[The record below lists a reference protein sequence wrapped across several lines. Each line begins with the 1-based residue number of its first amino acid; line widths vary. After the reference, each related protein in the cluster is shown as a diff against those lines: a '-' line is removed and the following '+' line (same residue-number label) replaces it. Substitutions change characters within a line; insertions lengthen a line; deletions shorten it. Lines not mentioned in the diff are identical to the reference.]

1 MDIPSLAIIV
11 PLYNEEECIDF
22 TTNRLLEALYELEK
36 EKIVSDKS
44 FIFYVNDGS
53 EDNSWTKIKKYHA
66 ENKKIKG
73 ISFAGN
79 FGNQKAILAG
89 LKESSKYSPDCY
101 ITLDADLQQDEN
113 KIKEF
118 IEKYKQGSDIVL
130 GIRNDRK
137 TDNIFKKITSLAFYK
152 IMKLFKVNLEVN
164 HSEYRLISSRVA
176 KELFKYKEV
185 NVFLRGIIQ
194 SMGFKKDI
202 VYFDVK
208 PRKQG
213 KTKFTPFSLFTLAIE
228 GITSFSIAPLKF
240 ITVVGF
246 LMALASFIIG
256 IYAIIDRYTSSNY
269 VSGWATIVALIGFL
283 SGIQILCLG
292 IVAQYIGQLFQEVKA
307 RPKYIV
313 FEELD

>member
-11 PLYNEEECIDF
+11 PLYDEEECIDY
-22 TTNRLLEALYELEK
+22 TTNRLLEILYELEK
-36 EKIVSDKS
+36 EKIISDKS

-53 EDNSWTKIKKYHA
+53 EDNSWSKIKKYHA

-73 ISFAGN
+73 ISFSRN
-79 FGNQKAILAG
+79 FGNQKAIFAG

-113 KIKEF
+113 KIEEF

-137 TDNIFKKITSLAFYK
+137 TDNILKKTTSLAFYK
-152 IMKLFKVNLEVN
+152 IMKFFKVNLEVN

-176 KELFKYKEV
+176 KELFKYKEA
-185 NVFLRGIIQ
+185 NIFLRGIIQ
-194 SMGFKKDI
+194 SMGFKKDV

-240 ITVVGF
+240 ITVLGF
-246 LMALASFIIG
+246 LMSLVSFIVG

-283 SGIQILCLG
+283 CGIQILCLG
-292 IVAQYIGQLFQEVKA
+292 IVAQYIGQLFQEAKA

-313 FEELD
+313 AEELD